1 LILSAMRRAG
11 LTRAE
16 TARLVGCPP
25 TSISNVVYG
34 RSGFTA
40 DFALRLAR
48 ALQVGP
54 GVLLEGLARRR
65 LARARDLEGKR
76 LRTLA
81 RRLARNPAARASPGD
96 VLALCQRDWRKVCG
110 QCRRWDCPHCSNPD
124 RPSPSRWVAS
134 TATPSPELKGAPR
147 EFDGLLLLEDMREQR
162 LGESP
167 EARRLAADVMLTGK
181 GGDR

>member
-1 LILSAMRRAG
+1 MMRRAG

-54 GVLLEGLARRR
+54 GDLLEWLARRR
-65 LARARDLEGKR
+65 LERALDLERKR
-76 LRTLA
+76 LGILA
-81 RRLARNPAARASPGD
+81 RRLDRDPSTRMSPGD
-96 VLALCQRDWRKVCG
+96 VLALCQRNLRKVCW
-110 QCRRWDCPHCSNPD
+110 QCRRWDCPHCANLE
-124 RPSPSRWVAS
+124 RPKPSRWSVS
-134 TATPSPELKGAPR
+134 TSTTRSDLKGASR